1 MPQGLD
7 LLLKACAATL
17 VELIEELEKLYTELL
32 RLEGPVKHWRLRGVD
47 LQFAS
52 HLVPYVGEGVF
63 TCAPGVI
70 RLDLRGQLAE
80 SSILAGGLLVHAGL
94 GGGSGEG
101 RLLVDE
107 HEEATDLLVGN
118 HPGWGLLKEAQQGNA
133 ER

>member
-1 MPQGLD
+1 MRRAFEHSPVLD
-7 LLLKACAATL
+7 AA
-17 VELIEELEKLYTELL
+17 
-32 RLEGPVKHWRLRGVD
+32 LEGAQLPIGKASEVSSLQVEEEGLGLQAGVD

-63 TCAPGVI
+63 ACAPGVI
-70 RLDLRGQLAE
+70 RLNLAGELAE
-80 SSILAGGLLVHAGL
+80 SSVLAGGLLVHAGL